1 MKIEHGPIRQTVDLT
16 LKGLGLTDLEQLV
29 HTVAT
34 GMAKTNGLDAPRVL
48 LVELQRAQQRLTPG
62 RVSTGP
68 ANIDQGQSDR
78 GPTKVANFVGP
89 TGKPAYSLTEDSASF
104 WNLQNAAD

>member
-29 HTVAT
+29 HIVAT

-48 LVELQRAQQRLTPG
+48 LIELQRAQQRLTPG

-68 ANIDQGQSDR
+68 ANIDQGQSDS
-78 GPTKVANFVGP
+78 GPTKVANFDAPCGP
-89 TGKPAYSLTEDSASF
+89 PLWAMGER
-104 WNLQNAAD
+104 AAD